1 MNGSRMNSPATGL
14 KVACAIFGIMS
25 LAQLTRLLAGA
36 EVMVNGHLVP
46 LWASGIAF
54 VIAGG
59 LSAWMGRLSR
69 LGTN

>member
-1 MNGSRMNSPATGL
+1 MKSPALGL
-14 KVACAIFGIMS
+14 KVACVVFALMS
-25 LAQLTRLLAGA
+25 LAQLTRLLVGV
-36 EVMVNGHLVP
+36 EVTVNGHFVP